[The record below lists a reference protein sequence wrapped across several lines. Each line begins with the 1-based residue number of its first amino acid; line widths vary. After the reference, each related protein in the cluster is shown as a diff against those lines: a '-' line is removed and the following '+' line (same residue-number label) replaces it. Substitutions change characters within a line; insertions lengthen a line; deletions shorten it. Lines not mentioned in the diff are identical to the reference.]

1 MKSGNR
7 IVRPDFVRDDL
18 DRKMWNSS
26 IHEGGHL
33 LACRLLDVAVQG
45 VFVPLPLTEPNVVP
59 HVTIYGSRSGAP
71 HVTAFVCAA
80 GNGAERSIGRRSRV
94 VSDADR
100 DLFRLALGA
109 DGRYPEFVEV
119 AADLFRND
127 TIAEKLERIA
137 EHIFRRAGERLDT
150 GFLSALSPWSPQD
163 DLLADAALSSLGY
176 PQGRYPSIAERAQA
190 AAAFMELRGCTA

>member
-1 MKSGNR
+1 MKGGNR

-18 DRKMWNSS
+18 DRKIWNSC

-33 LACRLLDVAVQG
+33 LACRLLDVPSRDVLVQH
-45 VFVPLPLTEPNVVP
+45 PLSGPQVAPNVRAYLSP
-59 HVTIYGSRSGAP
+59 TRAP